1 MQADDPDAALLW
13 EMLQAARAAVQRFVA
28 GRSFEEYV
36 ASELIQSAVERK
48 IEIIGEAA
56 RRVSAELQK
65 ERPEIPWSRIMAE
78 RHVLA
83 HDYGRILHDRIWRMA
98 TIHIPDLVPLLSPLI
113 PPAPEPEDP
122 EQPAK
127 D

>member
-1 MQADDPDAALLW
+1 MQPDDADAALLW
-13 EMLQAARAAVQRFVA
+13 DMLEAAPRSTAVRRRAQLRGVRRKRTHPVC
-28 GRSFEEYV
+28 RRE
-36 ASELIQSAVERK
+36 K

-65 ERPEIPWSRIMAE
+65 EHPEIPWSRIMAQ

-83 HDYGRILHDRIWRMA
+83 HDYGRILHDRIWRVA
-98 TIHIPDLVPLLSPLI
+98 TIHIPDLVPLLSSLI

-122 EQPAK
+122 KQQPAK

>member
-1 MQADDPDAALLW
+1 MGYAG
-13 EMLQAARAAVQRFVA
+13 VQRFVA

-65 ERPEIPWSRIMAE
+65 EHPEIPWSRIMAQ

-83 HDYGRILHDRIWRMA
+83 HDYGRILHDRIWRVA
-98 TIHIPDLVPLLSPLI
+98 TIHIPDLVPLLIPLI
-113 PPAPEPEDP
+113 PPAPESEDP